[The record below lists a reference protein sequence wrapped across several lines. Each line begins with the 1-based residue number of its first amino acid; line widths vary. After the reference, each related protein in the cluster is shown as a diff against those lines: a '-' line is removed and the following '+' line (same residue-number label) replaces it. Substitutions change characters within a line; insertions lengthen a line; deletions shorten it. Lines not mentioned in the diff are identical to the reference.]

1 MSCDNERLHE
11 IFAKVG
17 TILSVKVVRNIDG
30 SSRGYG
36 FVQFETEE
44 LADAAMDAFHDKIV
58 DGNKL

>member
-1 MSCDNERLHE
+1 MSCDNERFHE